1 MEQKQSPAYIAM
13 LALTI
18 VFSVLAIVTLLP
30 RAAASKPN
38 VLGYRSVCSFAPA
51 ASALCALLAGIT
63 CTLRNRLVSRKA
75 ASARY
80 APPFAAVGVTLAL
93 GVIAIVFGIRFAR
106 VESRFRSVIESTP
119 PVAGGFG
126 VLADGIHTA
135 SASEGDIAATVEMEI
150 VSGKIND
157 LRLVDGRNV
166 EASLAARIFEAVI
179 VAQSTS
185 VDAVSGA
192 TASSAVLLKAV
203 AAAAEAPAAR

>member
-1 MEQKQSPAYIAM
+1 M
-13 LALTI
+13 
-18 VFSVLAIVTLLP
+18 FSVLAIVTLLP

-51 ASALCALLAGIT
+51 ASALCGLLAGIT

-93 GVIAIVFGIRFAR
+93 GAIAIVFGIRFAR
-106 VESRFRSVIESTP
+106 VESRFRSVIESTSP
-119 PVAGGFG
+119 AAGGFG

-166 EASLAARIFEAVI
+166 EASLAAQIFEAVI
-179 VAQSTS
+179 TAQS
-185 VDAVSGA
+185 AVGGCRVGRDGIERRPVESRGRGGGSA
-192 TASSAVLLKAV
+192 GSAVGDPTR
-203 AAAAEAPAAR
+203 EALRRAS